1 MRCMVGV
8 CQRLRWRRHLQSHG
22 IGPAPYPQG
31 VGFPQPSGPP
41 GLTTVMGIH
50 FPNVLFFPLRGD
62 EHSVDRISGFQY
74 IVLHYTSTWLPLT
87 LRGASRHADTLA
99 SPVDLWVVMGK
110 P

>member
-1 MRCMVGV
+1 MPSMVGV
-8 CQRLRWRRHLQSHG
+8 RQRLLWRRHLQSHG

-74 IVLHYTSTWLPLT
+74 SVLHYTPTCLPFT
-87 LRGASRHADTLA
+87 LRLSSRHPDTLA
-99 SPVDLWVVMGK
+99 SA
-110 P
+110 